1 MKRFLL
7 NMKIAFRSLGNF
19 KIRTALAMMGTF
31 LGTFSLIVVSNLSE
45 SLSKKT
51 EIEISKL
58 GDNLLIVRSGIVR
71 RLGSGTNL
79 IGEATN
85 LTLGDAE
92 AIRQNSLFVKD
103 IAPSGN
109 KVFPIRYG
117 GITLSSVLVMGVTP
131 NYTDIRNFNVQTGSF
146 FTTDDNASLA
156 KVAVIGKKV
165 ADRLFVKE
173 DPLGKTILIYR
184 VPCLVIGILEEK
196 GVDISGAD
204 QDNQIFIPLNTYM
217 RAFINKAYIGNI
229 SVKIMDDKSS
239 SLAKTEITNILRSRH
254 KITGAK
260 KDDFSV
266 IDLKDVVALSTQ
278 AMDMIRILGRVAAII
293 SFIIG
298 GLGILSI
305 MVLIVSER
313 RTEIGIRRAVGSR
326 KRDIM
331 LQFFMESSVI
341 SWCGGTAGLFL
352 SIIASVIIFKVA
364 ELPMTISIKGL
375 FMTFA
380 ATIFIGIAAG
390 IYPAKKAVQIQPVDI
405 IRAKG

>member
-1 MKRFLL
+1 MRRFIL
-7 NMKIAFRSLGNF
+7 NMKIAFRSLGSF
-19 KIRTALAMMGTF
+19 KLRTALAMLGAF

-71 RLGSGTNL
+71 RVGTVTNL

-85 LTLGDAE
+85 LTLGDAD
-92 AIRQNSLFVKD
+92 AIRQNSIYVKD
-103 IAPSGN
+103 VSPSAN
-109 KVFPIRYG
+109 KLYPVRYE
-117 GITLSSVLVMGVTP
+117 GINLSSVLVMGVRH
-131 NYTDIRNFNVQTGSF
+131 NYTEVRNFKVSSGSF
-146 FTTDDNASLA
+146 ITEDDNTRLA

-165 ADRLFVKE
+165 SDKLFGNE
-173 DPLGKTILIYR
+173 DPLGKFILIYR
-184 VPCLVIGILEEK
+184 VPCQVVGILEEK
-196 GVDISGAD
+196 GVDISGLD
-204 QDNQIFIPLNTYM
+204 QDNQIFIPLNTFL
-217 RAFINKAYIGNI
+217 RAFVNKSYINNI
-229 SVKIMDDKSS
+229 SVKILDDKSS
-239 SLAKTEITNILRSRH
+239 IAAKNEITNILRSRH

-260 KDDFSV
+260 KDDFTV

-305 MVLIVSER
+305 MVLIVNER

-326 KRDIM
+326 KRDI
-331 LQFFMESSVI
+331 LFQFLMESSVI

-352 SIIASVIIFKVA
+352 SIIATIIILNIA
-364 ELPMTISIKGL
+364 DLPMVISLKGL
-375 FMTFA
+375 LITLA
-380 ATIFIGIAAG
+380 ATILIGIMAG
-390 IYPAKKAVQIQPVDI
+390 IYPAKKAIQIQPVSI
-405 IRAKG
+405 IRA